1 MGFIFTLVIGLLGIA
16 YWQLPRILRYSM
28 RAPRIAPHT
37 HPAEQGL
44 NYTAFELI
52 SAKQKRLQA
61 WFIPAPTVPATA
73 VIITHGWGGNAALM
87 LPLVKPLHA
96 AGFAVLLFDARCHG
110 ASEDDDYMALP
121 RFAEDTEAALIWLQQ
136 RADIQPQA
144 ISLLGHSVGAAAVLL
159 VASRRHDL
167 AKVVSV
173 SAFAHPERMMR
184 RWLLSKHIPRWLIDK
199 FILPEV
205 ERAIGFKFAQI
216 APEHTI
222 SQIQCPV
229 LLAHGLQDNIVPV
242 ADAQAIYTQRA
253 QTQVELLLVNGNH
266 EQFAEQAQQMQRV
279 IQFLKIP

>member
-1 MGFIFTLVIGLLGIA
+1 MYLIVALFIGLLGIA

-37 HPAEQGL
+37 QPAEQGL
-44 NYTAFELI
+44 SYTAFTLI

-61 WFIPAPTVPATA
+61 WFIPADTQPAPA

-87 LPLVKPLHA
+87 LPLVQPLHD

-110 ASEDDDYMALP
+110 ASDDDDYMALP
-121 RFAEDTEAALIWLQQ
+121 RFAEDTEAALAWLQQ
-136 RADIQPQA
+136 CQAINPQA

-159 VASRRHDL
+159 VASRRNDI

-184 RWLLSKHIPRWLIDK
+184 RWLASKSIPHWLIDK
-199 FILPEV
+199 LILPEV
-205 ERAIGFKFAQI
+205 ERAIGFTFAQI
-216 APEHTI
+216 APENTI
-222 SQIQCPV
+222 SHIPCPV

-242 ADAQAIYTQRA
+242 TDAHAIYAQRA

-266 EQFAEQAQQMQRV
+266 EQFADQAQQMQRV
-279 IQFLKIP
+279 IQFLKDA